1 MSIES
6 HPRKIKGFAFVTFV
20 MPQNAVEAF
29 AKLDGTSFQV
39 KIGRLS
45 TEIGLIRCS
54 MYTQYEDSGTVTV
67 GRYQNSGAKT
77 GTFDIKF

>member
-1 MSIES
+1 MSIEL

-39 KIGRLS
+39 GIWNTAEIAQLS
-45 TEIGLIRCS
+45 DHSVNTETSYIFFRNKWAPS
-54 MYTQYEDSGTVTV
+54 Y
-67 GRYQNSGAKT
+67 
-77 GTFDIKF
+77 F